1 MKIIKTTLWLF
12 VALIII
18 ACQKDDKFF
27 NTGCCLTEA
36 VADWSGN
43 SRFYLPNIF
52 TPNGDGVNDY
62 FYVLADSSLK
72 VVLFEIRG
80 KKDKVVYQAQDIL
93 ANDYS
98 KGWDGKV
105 NGNVVKGL
113 YSVTLVVEAFDG
125 TRKEYESRVCNFPCG
140 QADEVTSLLNCLYQS
155 QLANSL
161 FGEHQVIDPLPECH
175 N

>member
-43 SRFYLPNIF
+43 SRLYLPNIF

-80 KKDKVVYQAQDIL
+80 KKDKVVYQAKDIL

-105 NGNVVKGL
+105 NGSVVKGL

-140 QADEVTSLLNCLYQS
+140 QAEEMSSIQNCHYPEDWFCWQFQDGCLY
-155 QLANSL
+155 
-161 FGEHQVIDPLPECH
+161 DDLPVCFE
-175 N
+175 

>member
-1 MKIIKTTLWLF
+1 MKIFKTTLWVF
-12 VALIII
+12 VAMGIS

-27 NTGCCLTEA
+27 YTGCCLIDP

-62 FYVLADSSLK
+62 FYVLADSTLK

-80 KKDKVVYQAQDIL
+80 KKDKVVFRTQDIL

-105 NGNVVKGL
+105 NGSVVKGL

-125 TRKEYESRVCNFPCG
+125 TRKEYESRVCSFPCG
-140 QADEVTSLLNCLYQS
+140 QSDEVTSLHNCLYES
-155 QLANSL
+155 QMASSL
-161 FGEHQVIDPLPECH
+161 FEDNMVTDPLPECD

>member
-43 SRFYLPNIF
+43 SRLYLPNIF

-80 KKDKVVYQAQDIL
+80 KKDKVVYQAKDIL

-105 NGNVVKGL
+105 NGSVVKGL

-140 QADEVTSLLNCLYQS
+140 RADEVTSLLNCLYQS